1 MDTYGNNGNYIPI
14 SSASISRKK
23 VPAAKRLLHLQHGL
37 RQRPQ
42 QETKG
47 EPHGTEEH
55 QTWGRTHQ
63 CVDELP
69 WGTKNMGI
77 EKGSNQE
84 NLLETSVGRDGI
96 WQEIMRI
103 VAAVATTRTFEK

>member
-55 QTWGRTHQ
+55 QT
-63 CVDELP
+63 
-69 WGTKNMGI
+69 
-77 EKGSNQE
+77 
-84 NLLETSVGRDGI
+84 
-96 WQEIMRI
+96 
-103 VAAVATTRTFEK
+103 